1 MEQMVAL
8 SATERAA
15 MGKKGREIVKEKF
28 DVQKILREYDLV
40 LADI

>member
-8 SATERAA
+8 SAAERAA